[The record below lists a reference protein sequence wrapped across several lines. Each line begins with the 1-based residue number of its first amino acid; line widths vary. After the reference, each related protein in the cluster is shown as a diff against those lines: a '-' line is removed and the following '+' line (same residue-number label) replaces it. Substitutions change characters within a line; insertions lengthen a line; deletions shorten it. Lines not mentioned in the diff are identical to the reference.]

1 MKYHPFLYWLLA
13 IVAGIWV
20 SFKYL
25 PKEEHILYFIG
36 FAILMMIVFRLL
48 KLKNGFIFF
57 SGFLV
62 VMGIGALR
70 FHQENPHFNTSFEL
84 NKQKSIYYVE
94 VQGILKPSEKYYK
107 YDVKIK
113 SSEKP
118 IDSAIIGQNLL
129 LYLKKQEI
137 PIHVNDQFWIY
148 GILDKIPAPKNPH
161 AFDYRAYLKNKKIY
175 LQIFSDDL
183 AGLEHLNNKPL
194 AHRLS
199 VFKQKI
205 KNELNTKGFS
215 QTSKIFISSLA
226 LGDRSDVDKDF
237 QEKLSSAG
245 VMHLFAISGLHVGI
259 IFGFIMILLYPLLFL
274 RHGKIMRWAL
284 ALALIWIFA
293 WFVGFTP
300 SVTRAALMISIYYFT
315 LALQRNPNIYHT
327 LALSALV
334 LLFIQPNQ
342 LFEVG
347 FQMSYSAVFFIAW
360 LYQPLR
366 TLFPHYR
373 KPYKN
378 YLFNLICLTT
388 VAQIGV
394 LPISVY
400 YFNKFS
406 GLFMLGNLV
415 VLPFASIMV
424 ALSFVVVITLTLSI
438 FPDFLVDFINF
449 AFEKVNQ
456 YIDFLTSYESFIFRD
471 ITWNWLQ
478 VILLI
483 SLIIFL
489 RPLFLQFKWRKLI
502 PVFMI
507 LLAFQV
513 TRLYDDYIFNNKQEL
528 IVFQQYKA
536 SVIALREGKKL
547 DIFWHVEDSTNVRNY
562 VINPYITHEKIKHLN
577 IHDLMSTNKGDN
589 YIKAKNLIKLNEQVY
604 YISDNQLKEF
614 PEVDAIILTQAP
626 YRLPDSI
633 PSKIK
638 RIIADGSNYPSQ
650 IQYLKEK
657 SDSLYSTYESG
668 AYLEAIQ

>member
-1 MKYHPFLYWLLA
+1 MKYHPFAYWLLA

-20 SFKYL
+20 SFEYF
-25 PKEEHILYFIG
+25 PKEEYIIYFIA
-36 FAILMMIVFRLL
+36 FALLLLLFIRLA

-57 SGFLV
+57 SGFLI
-62 VMGIGALR
+62 VMGLGSLR
-70 FHQENPHFNTSFEL
+70 FHQENPDFNSEFDL
-84 NKQKSIYYVE
+84 SKQKSLYYIE
-94 VQGILKPSEKYYK
+94 VQDILKPSEKYNK
-107 YDVKIK
+107 YDVKIIA
-113 SSEKP
+113 SDYP
-118 IDSAIIGQNLL
+118 NDTALINQDLL

-137 PIHVNDQFWIY
+137 PIHAHDQFWIY
-148 GILDKIPAPKNPH
+148 GKIDEIPAPKNPH
-161 AFDYRAYLKNKKIY
+161 AFDYRAYMKNKKIY
-175 LQIFSDDL
+175 LQIFSDSL
-183 AGLEHLNNKPL
+183 AGLEHPNNNLL

-199 VFKQKI
+199 VFKQNI

-259 IFGFIMILLYPLLFL
+259 IFGFIMILLYPLLYI
-274 RHGKIMRWAL
+274 RHGKVMRWAV
-284 ALALIWIFA
+284 ALVLIWIFA
-293 WFVGFTP
+293 WFVGFSP
-300 SVTRAALMISIYYFT
+300 SVTRAAFMISIYYFT
-315 LALQRNPNIYHT
+315 LTIQRNPNIYHT

-360 LYQPLR
+360 LYQPVR
-366 TLFPHYR
+366 QLFPHYR

-406 GLFMLGNLV
+406 GLFLLGNLV

-424 ALSFVVVITLTLSI
+424 ALSFVVVLTLALNV
-438 FPDFLVDFINF
+438 FPDFLVDLINY
-449 AFEKVNQ
+449 AFEKVYQ

-478 VILLI
+478 VLLLI
-483 SLIIFL
+483 SLIIL
-489 RPLFLQFKWRKLI
+489 VRPLFLQFKWRKLI

-507 LLAFQV
+507 LLAFQA
-513 TRLYDDYIFNNKQEL
+513 TRVYDDYTFNNKQEL
-528 IVFQQYKA
+528 IVFQQYKG
-536 SVIALREGKKL
+536 SLIGIREGKKL
-547 DIFWHVEDSTNVRNY
+547 DIFWQVEDSTNVRNY
-562 VINPYITHEKIKHLN
+562 IINPYMTHEKIKHLD
-577 IHDLMSTNKGDN
+577 IHDLMSSHKGDN
-589 YIKAKNLIKLNEQVY
+589 YIKFKNLIKLNEQVY
-604 YISDNQLKEF
+604 YISDNQFKEF
-614 PEVDAIILTQAP
+614 PAVDAIILTQAP
-626 YRLPDSI
+626 YYLPDSI

-657 SDSLYSTYESG
+657 SDSLYYTNESG